1 MRFEGRIWKDGKH
14 WLVEVPE
21 LGAMTQGRS
30 RDEAYEMIKDL
41 VETMADEP
49 EFEVTVHPCSED
61 RFEIGANDVK
71 TLVALLLRR
80 QREKRGISLAEAA
93 KRLEQKSR
101 NAYARYEQGQTVPTV
116 EKLEKLLKAIAPDQ
130 ELVWRLAR

>member
-21 LGAMTQGRS
+21 LGAVTQGRS
-30 RDEAYEMIKDL
+30 RREAYEMIKDL
-41 VETMADEP
+41 VETMANEP
-49 EFEVTVHPCSED
+49 TFEVTVHRSAGD
-61 RFEIGANDVK
+61 RFEVSANDVRI
-71 TLVALLLRR
+71 LVALFLRR

-93 KRLEQKSR
+93 RRLEQSSR
-101 NAYARYEQGQTVPTV
+101 NAYARYEHGQSAPTV

>member
-21 LGAMTQGRS
+21 LAAMTQGRS
-30 RDEAYEMIKDL
+30 RAEAFEMIKDL
-41 VETMADEP
+41 VATMANEP
-49 EFEVTVHPCSED
+49 ELEVTVHPCSDD
-61 RFEIGANDVK
+61 RFEIGGNDVK

-93 KRLEQKSR
+93 KLLEQKSR

-116 EKLEKLLKAIAPDQ
+116 EKLEKLLKALAPDQ

>member
-1 MRFEGRIWKDGKH
+1 MRFEGRIWKDGKF

-21 LGAMTQGRS
+21 LAAMTQGRS

-41 VETMADEP
+41 VETMANAP
-49 EFEVTVHPCSED
+49 EFEVSVHPCSGD
-61 RFEIGANDVK
+61 RFEIAANDVK

-93 KRLEQKSR
+93 RLLEQKSR

>member
-1 MRFEGRIWKDGKH
+1 MRFEGRIWKDGNH

-21 LGAMTQGRS
+21 LGAMTQGRT

-41 VETMADEP
+41 VETMANEP
-49 EFEVTVHPCSED
+49 TFEVTVHRSSAD
-61 RFEIGANDVK
+61 GFEISANDVK
-71 TLVALLLRR
+71 ILVALLLRR
-80 QREKRGISLAEAA
+80 QREKHGVSLAEAA
-93 KRLEQKSR
+93 RRLDQKSR
-101 NAYARYEQGQTVPTV
+101 NAYARYEHGQTVPTV